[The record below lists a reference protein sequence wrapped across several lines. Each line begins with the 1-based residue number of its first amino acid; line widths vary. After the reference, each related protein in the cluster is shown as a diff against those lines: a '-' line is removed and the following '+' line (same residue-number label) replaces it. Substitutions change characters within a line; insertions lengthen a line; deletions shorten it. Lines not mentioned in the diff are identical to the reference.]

1 MCLAVFIA
9 SNQHYKWRLHVRHL
23 YINDIIGLALI
34 FFFSG
39 DTAALLSI
47 GWSWKRVLILQLLVQ
62 VPAFLGLFIGVP
74 VAEKSETAQQWFLI
88 IAAGLFIYVA
98 LSDIVP
104 ELIAYF
110 KAYHKLPMAI
120 CMNMGLGLGFLIM
133 FLLAAFEGNIQ
144 V

>member
-1 MCLAVFIA
+1 MYDI
-9 SNQHYKWRLHVRHL
+9 
-23 YINDIIGLALI
+23 YINDVIGLVL
-34 FFFSG
+34 FLQG

-120 CMNMGLGLGFLIM
+120 CMNIGMALGCVIM
-133 FLLAAFEGNIQ
+133 FLLAVFEEDLE